1 MNNKNKYLNVNIFLY
16 LKKFLKFL
24 VSKILQKLT
33 FPSATV
39 YMRVEF
45 IKYLNL
51 YNRESDF

>member
-39 YMRVEF
+39 YTRVEF